1 MPIKTI
7 SVSSVQHLPRPAQLD
22 VSFTRSGVNPLRWER
37 GSTAV
42 MRALRTI
49 ACVLAGSGALGV
61 TQGAYAETLSDA
73 ISLAYET
80 NPTLQAARAS
90 QRATDE
96 ELPQAKAGLRPSVQ
110 ILASLARDQ
119 NQVASFPPIGA
130 ENTSAA
136 SLQLSQSIY
145 TGGRVTNAMDAAT
158 ADILAGREA
167 LRQTEIQVLLN
178 VVTAYVDVRRD
189 QQQLAIAQEN
199 VGLLRSQLDETKARF
214 DVGEATRTDT
224 AQSRAR
230 LAQAESQLAA
240 ASGALV
246 DARAAYDAVVGQYP
260 GDLAPEPP
268 IAQLLPASPDAA
280 FDAAEQDNP
289 QLLQATYAE
298 QASAARLAEAKAG
311 TRPSI
316 AVQGSVGYSGG
327 VTPFGLPANSPFA
340 NPLSAYTI
348 EATATMPLF
357 SGGMTSSQIRQAAE
371 RNNVDR
377 ITIEAIR
384 RQVLQAVSHAW
395 SQLLVARASL
405 TANQAQMEADTT
417 AFEGTREEE
426 QQDLRTTL
434 DVLNAEEELENAK
447 LAVAASS
454 HDEFVAAASV
464 LAETGALTV
473 DTLVPSEHRY
483 DPTVNLRHVRN
494 AVGWTPLEPALQA
507 LDHVGAPA
515 PTPSAPPTA
524 VAPPR

>member
-1 MPIKTI
+1 M
-7 SVSSVQHLPRPAQLD
+7 R
-22 VSFTRSGVNPLRWER
+22 GLRK
-37 GSTAV
+37 A
-42 MRALRTI
+42 
-49 ACVLAGSGALGV
+49 ACVFAGSAALCLA
-61 TQGAYAETLSDA
+61 QGAYAETLADA
-73 ISLAYET
+73 IALAYQT
-80 NPTLQAARAS
+80 NPSLQAARAN

-96 ELPQAKAGLRPSVQ
+96 ELPQAKAGLRPTVQ
-110 ILASLARDQ
+110 IQASVARDQ
-119 NQVASFPPIGA
+119 NQTASFPPLGA

-145 TGGRVTNAMDAAT
+145 TGGRVTTAVDAAS

-178 VVTAYVDVRRD
+178 VITAYVDVRRG

-199 VGLLRSQLDETKARF
+199 VRLLKRQLDETNARF
-214 DVGEATRTDT
+214 DFGEATRTDT
-224 AQSRAR
+224 AQAHAR
-230 LAQAESQLAA
+230 LDQAQSELAVT
-240 ASGALV
+240 SGALV
-246 DARAAYDAVVGQYP
+246 DSRAAYDAVVGQYP

-280 FDAAEQDNP
+280 FDAAEQENP

-316 AVQGSVGYSGG
+316 ALQGSVGYSGG

-377 ITIEAIR
+377 ITIEATR

-395 SQLLVARASL
+395 NQLLVARASL
-405 TANQAQMEADTT
+405 LANEAQMEADTT

-447 LAVAASS
+447 LAIAGAS
-454 HDEFVAAASV
+454 HDEYVAAASV
-464 LAETGALTV
+464 LATTGALTV
-473 DTLVPSEHRY
+473 EVLVPTEHPY
-483 DPTVNLRHVRN
+483 DPALNLKHVRN
-494 AVGWTPLEPALQA
+494 AVGWTPLEPAVEA
-507 LDHVGAPA
+507 LDRLGAPE
-515 PTPSAPPTA
+515 PTRATPAA
-524 VAPPR
+524 AQEQ

>member
-1 MPIKTI
+1 
-7 SVSSVQHLPRPAQLD
+7 
-22 VSFTRSGVNPLRWER
+22 
-37 GSTAV
+37 
-42 MRALRTI
+42 MRALGK
-49 ACVLAGSGALGV
+49 AVCVFTCSGALCV
-61 TQGAYAETLSDA
+61 AQGAYAETLSDA

-80 NPTLQAARAS
+80 NPTLQAARAN

-96 ELPQAKAGLRPSVQ
+96 ELPQAKAGLRPTVQ
-110 ILASLARDQ
+110 IVGSVARGQ
-119 NQVASFPPIGA
+119 NQTATFPPLGA

-136 SLQLSQSIY
+136 SLQMSQSIY
-145 TGGRVTNAMDAAT
+145 TGGRVTRAMDAAT

-167 LRQTEIQVLLN
+167 LRQTEIQILLN

-199 VGLLRSQLDETKARF
+199 VGVLKRQLDETNARF

-240 ASGALV
+240 TSGALV
-246 DARAAYDAVVGQYP
+246 DARAAYDAVVGQNP

-268 IAQLLPASPDAA
+268 IAQLLPADPDAA

-340 NPLSAYTI
+340 NPLGAYTI
-348 EATATMPLF
+348 QATATMPLF

-377 ITIEAIR
+377 ITIEATR

-395 SQLLVARASL
+395 TQLVVARASL
-405 TANQAQMEADTT
+405 LANQQQMEADTT

-447 LAVAASS
+447 LAVAGAS

-464 LAETGALTV
+464 LAQMGALTV
-473 DTLVPSEHRY
+473 DALVPSEHRY
-483 DPTVNLRHVRN
+483 DPTVNLKHVRD
-494 AVGWTPLEPALQA
+494 AVGWTPLDPALQA
-507 LDHVGAPA
+507 LDQLGAPQ
-515 PTPSAPPTA
+515 PTRAPPTTA
-524 VAPPR
+524 APNH